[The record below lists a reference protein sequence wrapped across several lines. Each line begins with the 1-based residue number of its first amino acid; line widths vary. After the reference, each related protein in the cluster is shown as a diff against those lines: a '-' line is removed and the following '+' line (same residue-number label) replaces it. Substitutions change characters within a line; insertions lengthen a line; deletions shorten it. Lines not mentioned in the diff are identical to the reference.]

1 MDERNKLRNQLGE
14 TFGTKKAK
22 AAIRAQ
28 ERNKVD
34 LDAVKGVAHHILD
47 RIEENTTTLPSQEQ
61 AKATTDSNRLIPPYD
76 ADASRVDDVYKLH
89 DIIPEAEFN
98 AISIGA
104 LTSSN
109 ALAEKIST
117 LPYGRSKWVNQHL
130 NLICSAPKTSKR
142 NLYVIIGVMSLYALI
157 LLQKDTMVHLTFD
170 GLQRGL

>member
-1 MDERNKLRNQLGE
+1 MEVSVDERNKLRNHLGE

-28 ERNKVD
+28 ERNRVD
-34 LDAVKGVAHHILD
+34 LDAVKGVTHHILD
-47 RIEENTTTLPSQEQ
+47 RIQENTTTLPSQEQ
-61 AKATTDSNRLIPPYD
+61 AKATTDNNRLIPPYD
-76 ADASRVDDVYKLH
+76 PDASRPDDVYKLH

-104 LTSSN
+104 LLSSKTPS
-109 ALAEKIST
+109 EKVTT

-142 NLYVIIGVMSLYALI
+142 SLYVIYWHR
-157 LLQKDTMVHLTFD
+157 LL
-170 GLQRGL
+170 